1 MSDSIVSKI
10 ILVSI
15 VMLGVGFVASNI
27 ATVVLTGYELS
38 ETVISSSENAIR
50 FSGLTLFLIAFVVML
65 IIGVF
70 IIIGGTQ
77 FNIDETPPRRIVWFG
92 LQIASIYLLCLG
104 IGSLFL
110 SEMQQGLVLLVGS
123 VLIMVGTGVYI
134 SGSHVT
140 KTIGSGIWAAGGI
153 LLAYSNF
160 QLSPLELIFNW
171 EVPFTGLFFSMP
183 TTEAIA
189 ILIVSLGVVVHTFC
203 SEILELESH
212 LNKPILCAVGI
223 IFGVGVFAGSLQ
235 FCLNILNHV
244 WKAEWLPPFYGLPD
258 WVMNTLVYWA
268 ASTVVLEIG
277 AILLIVASCLGFV
290 ETIKEF

>member
-10 ILVSI
+10 VLVSI

-38 ETVISSSENAIR
+38 ETVISSSENAIK
-50 FSGLTLFLIAFVVML
+50 FSGLTLFLIAFLVML

-77 FNIDETPPRRIVWFG
+77 YNIDETPPRRIVWFG
-92 LQIASIYLLCLG
+92 IQITSVYLLCLG

-110 SEMQQGLVLLVGS
+110 SEMQQGLVLLTGS
-123 VLIMVGTGVYI
+123 VLIMIGIGVYI
-134 SGSHVT
+134 TGSQIP

-171 EVPFTGLFFSMP
+171 DVPFTGLFLSMP

-189 ILIVSLGVVVHTFC
+189 ILIVSLGMVVHTFC

-223 IFGVGVFAGSLQ
+223 IFGLGVFAGSLQ
-235 FCLNILNHV
+235 FCLNILNHI
-244 WKAEWLPPFYGLPD
+244 WKAPWLPPFYGLPD